1 MKPLIPVL
9 IVATTSLAVASVQF
23 ARQASAQR
31 ERADTEMALR
41 QKQDV
46 RVAQL
51 ERNQARLERDLMLA
65 RGASGAASPGTA
77 GGPPPPGSR
86 TGGRF
91 GFADRAQGDREGP
104 PQEFFRGGLP
114 RMLESPAARNFLRSS
129 ARNSIR
135 RMYEDVGSA
144 LGLSADKKNQFID
157 LLADQQ
163 TRNMGRPPMPPDG
176 ETWAQARQ
184 EEQKKNGDEIK
195 ALIGP
200 DKLDAWAAY
209 QKTLPDRAQLDVVRN
224 QLEQAGVPM
233 TDSQR
238 TEMLAAIS
246 DETQRNPR
254 PTFSAGASQED
265 TTAQTTQWQSDYDKA
280 LLDRAKQVL
289 TTEQYNS
296 YKEFQDWQ
304 TEMRNSMPRGPG
316 GQRGIA
322 RIGFVSPGGVV
333 GTDSATFIA
342 APPPPPPQGR

>member
-31 ERADTEMALR
+31 ERADAQMALR

-51 ERNQARLERDLMLA
+51 ERNQARLERDLMMA
-65 RGASGAASPGTA
+65 RGASGAPSA
-77 GGPPPPGSR
+77 GAAGDPPPPGSR
-86 TGGRF
+86 MGGRF
-91 GFADRAQGDREGP
+91 GFAEGGAQGDREGP
-104 PQEFFRGGLP
+104 PPQGFFRGGGP
-114 RMLESPAARNFLRSS
+114 RIMETPAGRNYLLSRAKSTL
-129 ARNSIR
+129 R
-135 RMYEDVGSA
+135 RMYEDVGPA
-144 LGLSADKKNQFID
+144 LGLSADKSSKLID

-184 EEQKKNGDEIK
+184 EEQKKNNDEIK

-200 DKLDAWAAY
+200 DKVDEWAAY
-209 QKTLPDRAQLDVVRN
+209 QKTLPDRAQLNEVRN

-238 TEMLAAIS
+238 SEMLTAIT

-254 PTFSAGASQED
+254 PAYNAGVSQED
-265 TTAQTTQWQSDYDKA
+265 ATAQAKQWQSDYDKA

-289 TTEQYNS
+289 STEQYNS
-296 YKEFQDWQ
+296 YKEYQDWQ
-304 TEMRNSMPRGPG
+304 SELRNSMPRGPG
-316 GQRGIA
+316 GQRGGA
-322 RIGFVSPGGVV
+322 RAGVV
-333 GTDSATFIA
+333 TADSATFIA
-342 APPPPPPQGR
+342 APPPPPQGR